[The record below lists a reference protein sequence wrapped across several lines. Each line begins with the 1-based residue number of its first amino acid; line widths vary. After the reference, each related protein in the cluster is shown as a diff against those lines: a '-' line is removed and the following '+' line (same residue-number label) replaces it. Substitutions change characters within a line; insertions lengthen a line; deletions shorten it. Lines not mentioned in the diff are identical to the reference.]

1 MQTFTGT
8 QYLKIDL
15 ANQFGLSKLGWQERI
30 WWAEDNEAD
39 LRDLA
44 STAKHPILYRKAYRA
59 YKDAKAGKA
68 INYIMGLDATASGI
82 QCMAAMAGCKDSAR
96 TVNLV
101 NTGKREDLYQAIT
114 TYMNTLPSVRV
125 TVDVMKYP
133 VMTFFYGS
141 KAVPRQ
147 TFGTGKDLKAFYT
160 TLSDT
165 LPGAT
170 QLMELFQ
177 SSWDSNA
184 THHEWT
190 MPDKHVVRVPV
201 VQTVE
206 KEIEIDEQDHMRF
219 IYRTSE
225 IHPSIQGR
233 SLAANIT
240 HSVDAWV
247 AREMVKA
254 AKTQGFY
261 MAPIHD
267 CFYAHPNYMNN
278 VRQNYIE
285 IMVRMAKMP
294 VVAHI
299 LSEIAGKNVMYK
311 KLSQDLHK
319 DIVKSEYMLS

>member
-30 WWAEDNEAD
+30 WWTEDNEAD

-68 INYIMGLDATASGI
+68 VNHIMGLDATASGI
-82 QCMAAMAGCKDSAR
+82 QCMAAISGCKDSAR
-96 TVNLV
+96 TVNLI

-114 TYMNTLPSVRV
+114 TYMNTLPNVRV
-125 TVDVMKYP
+125 TVEVMKYP

-147 TFGTGKDLKAFYT
+147 IFGTGRNLKAFYT
-160 TLSDT
+160 SLSDT

-177 SSWDSNA
+177 SSWDSNT

-190 MPDKHVVRVPV
+190 MPDKHVVRIPV

-219 IYRTSE
+219 VYRASE
-225 IHPSIQGR
+225 IHPSIKGR

-254 AKTQGFY
+254 AKIQGFY

-285 IMVRMAKMP
+285 IMARMSKMP

-299 LSEIAGKNVMYK
+299 LSEITGKNVLYK
-311 KLSQDLHK
+311 KLSQDLYK
-319 DIVKSEYMLS
+319 DITQSEYMLS